1 MKQITRHLTTS
12 TAKNSSLF
20 YFGSLFINFGR
31 YLFHLLLL
39 RFLSPSSYGEF
50 LSYVSLLY
58 LLTIPSGVIQTLV
71 SRDVSLFFGKQDF
84 RSIKHFFY
92 FLSPLALV
100 PALLISVLVIF
111 FANPLAHLLTADPA
125 AFIVLSLMTITS
137 ILGAV
142 LRSYLPALQR
152 FTTQVLIGFIELL
165 ILIASAYLFLIF
177 KLGALSG
184 VLAMFLSGVIAILL
198 SGYLLRSYLL
208 PKPKKVGTF
217 KINHIFLYSL
227 IFSAGTLSLMST
239 DILLVRYFFSS
250 HDSGLY
256 SALSVIGRMIFF
268 GLTPIGSLIL
278 PIAASRYASKQ
289 STSSVYLKLILSA
302 GFLGIGAVSLFSL
315 FPDLVVRLLS
325 GSEYL
330 AITSLIP
337 FISLTMFFLSL
348 NQLTL
353 SYLLAVGKEKGTYL
367 LFFFALLQPLLIIFI
382 HSSLYQV
389 ITLNLTLQLC
399 LFITLVIYNTLKKV

>member
-1 MKQITRHLTTS
+1 MKQITKHLTTS
-12 TAKNSSLF
+12 TAKNSSIF

-39 RFLSPSSYGEF
+39 RFLSPALYGEF

-71 SRDVSLFFGKQDF
+71 SRDVSLFFGKKDLV
-84 RSIKHFFY
+84 SIKQFFY

-100 PALLISVLVIF
+100 PALLISILVILLSG
-111 FANPLAHLLTADPA
+111 PLARLLTADPA
-125 AFIVLSLMTITS
+125 AFMVLSLMTVTS

-152 FTTQVLIGFIELL
+152 FTTQVIIGFIELL
-165 ILIASAYLFLIF
+165 VLISSAYLFLIF

-184 VLAMFLSGVIAILL
+184 VLAMFISSFIAILL
-198 SGYLLRSYLL
+198 SAYFLRSYLL
-208 PKPKKVGTF
+208 PRPKKLNNF
-217 KINHIFLYSL
+217 KINHIFTYSL

-239 DILLVRYFFSS
+239 DVLLVRYFFSS

-268 GLTPIGSLIL
+268 GLTPLGSLIL

-289 STSSVYLKLILSA
+289 PTHSVYVKLILSA
-302 GFLGIGAVSLFSL
+302 TFLGIGAVLLFSL

-325 GSEYL
+325 GNEYL
-330 AITSLIP
+330 SITSLIP

-353 SYLLAVGKEKGTYL
+353 SYLLAVGKEKSTYL
-367 LFFFALLQPLLIIFI
+367 LLFFTLLQPLLIII
-382 HSSLYQV
+382 LHTSLYQV

-399 LFITLVIYNTLKKV
+399 LFLTLVIYNTLKKA

>member
-1 MKQITRHLTTS
+1 
-12 TAKNSSLF
+12 
-20 YFGSLFINFGR
+20 
-31 YLFHLLLL
+31 
-39 RFLSPSSYGEF
+39 
-50 LSYVSLLY
+50 
-58 LLTIPSGVIQTLV
+58 
-71 SRDVSLFFGKQDF
+71 
-84 RSIKHFFY
+84 
-92 FLSPLALV
+92 
-100 PALLISVLVIF
+100 
-111 FANPLAHLLTADPA
+111 
-125 AFIVLSLMTITS
+125 
-137 ILGAV
+137 
-142 LRSYLPALQR
+142 
-152 FTTQVLIGFIELL
+152 
-165 ILIASAYLFLIF
+165 
-177 KLGALSG
+177 
-184 VLAMFLSGVIAILL
+184 
-198 SGYLLRSYLL
+198 
-208 PKPKKVGTF
+208 
-217 KINHIFLYSL
+217 
-227 IFSAGTLSLMST
+227 
-239 DILLVRYFFSS
+239 
-250 HDSGLY
+250 
-256 SALSVIGRMIFF
+256 MIFF

-289 STSSVYLKLILSA
+289 PTSSVYLKLILSA